1 MRSTTNQTEQPVED
15 LQKLQQSKRCI
26 KQQPSI
32 TGSQEQRLDKI
43 GGFQGIQCLTKQQ
56 AIFNVKS

>member
-1 MRSTTNQTEQPVED
+1 MEQPVED